1 MGIVTDSTPMVDSK
15 DWQSCN
21 VFKLYQLLASP
32 SQTSDLQSQY
42 EAGNFG
48 YGQAK
53 QALFELIMDSFSEQ
67 RQCFDNLMNNTDEV
81 ELELRKGAE
90 KAKQIAQS
98 VLNRV
103 RKKIGY

>member
-1 MGIVTDSTPMVDSK
+1 MSKSYNNYIDIFLPEKKLRKQIMGIVTDSTPLEEPK

-48 YGQAK
+48 YGHANRLSLSLLWTPFLSK
-53 QALFELIMDSFSEQ
+53 DNAL
-67 RQCFDNLMNNTDEV
+67 TT
-81 ELELRKGAE
+81 
-90 KAKQIAQS
+90 
-98 VLNRV
+98 
-103 RKKIGY
+103 